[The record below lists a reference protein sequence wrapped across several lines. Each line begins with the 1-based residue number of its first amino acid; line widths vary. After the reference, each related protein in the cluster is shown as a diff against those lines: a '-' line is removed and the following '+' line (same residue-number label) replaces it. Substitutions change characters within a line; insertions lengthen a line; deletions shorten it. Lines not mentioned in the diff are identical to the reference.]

1 MDAQSG
7 IAIRL
12 SYPIRDRLKAAFGAV
27 LLWAV
32 AVLWAAFMLNVGLS
46 RPTTPSSGR
55 LLALALT
62 VCAVP
67 FLIWGFGYW
76 RRVLVS
82 SPEVFLAAQRLTVTH
97 DVLLRAPLSIPRD
110 QVTCVAVD
118 DTGEGDR
125 YDELR
130 FPVVSDG
137 HDDGVE
143 SGQGSWLYSRYAG
156 APIPILGTREES
168 PNAAIVLKAPMVI
181 EAARLKRHRM
191 LQVNGGQH
199 GLYRR
204 EPALGLLLRVEDPA
218 ALKEALSQL
227 GLLGRVTEGD
237 LVPALGM
244 YTYPSLGTGP
254 AEKPPK
260 PVGRLRRPASRL
272 GAFALLVW
280 LCLVLAHSNSR
291 QFGVGGAGFVALGAV
306 AVIAKRSS
314 RTRASARAFW
324 KIPFQLR
331 ALVIYPVIASGA
343 YALALIAHGRSLYPS
358 ANNSTLAY
366 MVFPLAATGVLVLID
381 ASRCRM
387 ASNGRLAWAIAS
399 ALPAL
404 ALSGLAFTAIR

>member
-7 IAIRL
+7 VSIRL
-12 SYPIRDRLKAAFGAV
+12 SYPVRERVKAAFAAGM
-27 LLWAV
+27 LWLV
-32 AVLWAAFMLNVGLS
+32 AVLWLAFMLNVGLS
-46 RPTTPSSGR
+46 RPTTPPSGR
-55 LLALALT
+55 PLALALT

-76 RRVLVS
+76 RRVLAP
-82 SPEVFLAAQRLTVTH
+82 SPKLCVDAQRLTVTH
-97 DVLLRAPLSIPRD
+97 DVLLRAPLSIPR
-110 QVTCVAVD
+110 QQLTCVAVD
-118 DTGEGDR
+118 DARHRDG

-130 FPVVSDG
+130 FPMVSDG
-137 HDDGVE
+137 HDDALE
-143 SGQGSWLYSRYAG
+143 SGRGGWLYSRYAG
-156 APIPILGTREES
+156 APMPILDTREQS
-168 PNAAIVLKAPMVI
+168 PNVAIVLKAPTVV

-199 GLYRR
+199 GLYRQ
-204 EPALGLLLRVEDPA
+204 EPALGLLLRADDPA
-218 ALKEALSQL
+218 TLKEALSQL

-244 YTYPSLGTGP
+244 DTYPSLGTGP
-254 AEKPPK
+254 AEKPPQ

-366 MVFPLAATGVLVLID
+366 VIFPLAVTSVLVLID
-381 ASRCRM
+381 ASRSRM
-387 ASNGRLAWAIAS
+387 APSSRVAWAIAS
-399 ALPAL
+399 SLPAL
-404 ALSGLAFTAIR
+404 ALAGLAFTEIR